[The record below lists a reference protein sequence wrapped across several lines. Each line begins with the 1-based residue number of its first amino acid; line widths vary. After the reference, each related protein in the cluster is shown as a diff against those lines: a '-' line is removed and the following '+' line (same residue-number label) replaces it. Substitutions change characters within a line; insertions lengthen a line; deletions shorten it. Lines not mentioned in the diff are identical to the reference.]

1 MAKQLSFNYDG
12 KDYILEFTRNSVKA
26 MERNG
31 FVADNID
38 TMPMTVLPELFA
50 GAFLAHHRFEKRT
63 VVDEIYNALSNKVEL
78 IEKLTEMYNDTIG
91 TLVEEPEEG
100 KNVKWTANW

>member
-12 KDYILEFTRNSVKA
+12 KDYTLEFTRNSVKT

-50 GAFLAHHRFEKRT
+50 GAFLAHHRFEKRN
-63 VVDEIYNALSNKVEL
+63 VIDEIYEGLENKPAL
-78 IEKLTEMYNDTIG
+78 IEKLSEMYNDTIS
-91 TLVEEPEEG
+91 TLLSEPDEG